1 MTDFLTKLIK
11 IDSELNI
18 PKLHQQVSEIRQVCS
33 KLDKKELPESRIK
46 KLGLVTEQ
54 ENKTKKVQVA
64 NNLLNSFRQ
73 YLSLHYG
80 LWSLPNIQTAQII
93 KEKYNVTSAVEVM
106 AGNAAWSKA
115 LSLAGIKVKASDNLV
130 WSKTSKTG
138 KNCFYPVE
146 NLDAKTAITKYQDC
160 DLIICSWAPNFGHAD
175 IDLINTWK
183 KLEHKPKLLFVG
195 EEFGVTNSEDFWQ
208 TTPFSENSALVAV
221 NASFS
226 SFDFIEERFFEI
238 DED

>member
-11 IDSELNI
+11 IDNELNI
-18 PKLHQQVSEIRQVCS
+18 PRLHQEVCEVKRVCS
-33 KLDKKELPESRIK
+33 VLDKKEVPNCQIMNLGPITAQKSAAK
-46 KLGLVTEQ
+46 KI
-54 ENKTKKVQVA
+54 QVA

-80 LWSLPNIQTAQII
+80 LWSLPNVQTARII
-93 KEKYNVTSAVEVM
+93 KEKYNITSAVEVM

-115 LSLAGIKVKASDNLV
+115 LSMAGVKVYASDNLV

-138 KNCFYPVE
+138 GDLFYPVE
-146 NLDAKTAITKYQDC
+146 NLDASSAIIKYQNC

-175 IDLINTWK
+175 IDLIKVWK
-183 KLEHKPKLLFVG
+183 KLEHRPKLLFVG
-195 EEFGVTNSEDFWQ
+195 EEFGVTNSEEFWQ
-208 TTPFSENSALVAV
+208 TVSFIKKPELASV

>member
-1 MTDFLTKLIK
+1 M
-11 IDSELNI
+11 
-18 PKLHQQVSEIRQVCS
+18 
-33 KLDKKELPESRIK
+33 
-46 KLGLVTEQ
+46 
-54 ENKTKKVQVA
+54 
-64 NNLLNSFRQ
+64 
-73 YLSLHYG
+73 
-80 LWSLPNIQTAQII
+80 
-93 KEKYNVTSAVEVM
+93 
-106 AGNAAWSKA
+106 
-115 LSLAGIKVKASDNLV
+115 
-130 WSKTSKTG
+130 
-138 KNCFYPVE
+138 
-146 NLDAKTAITKYQDC
+146 
-160 DLIICSWAPNFGHAD
+160 IICSWAPNFGHAD

>member
-11 IDSELNI
+11 IDNELNI
-18 PKLHQQVSEIRQVCS
+18 PRLHQEVCEVKRVCS
-33 KLDKKELPESRIK
+33 VLDKKEVPNCQIMNLGPITAQKSAAK
-46 KLGLVTEQ
+46 KI
-54 ENKTKKVQVA
+54 QVA

-80 LWSLPNIQTAQII
+80 LWSLPNVQTARII
-93 KEKYNVTSAVEVM
+93 KEKYNITSAVEVM

-115 LSLAGIKVKASDNLV
+115 LSMAS
-130 WSKTSKTG
+130 S
-138 KNCFYPVE
+138 
-146 NLDAKTAITKYQDC
+146 AIIKYQNC

-175 IDLINTWK
+175 IDLIKVWK
-183 KLEHKPKLLFVG
+183 KLEHRPKLLFVG
-195 EEFGVTNSEDFWQ
+195 EEFGVTNSEEFWQ
-208 TTPFSENSALVAV
+208 TVSFIKKPELASV